1 MQTEH
6 WLGLIAGVIFGFLLQ
21 KGRVLRFDKQIG
33 AMLFKDMTILKFML
47 SAIIVGSVGITLL
60 AQNGVITLGHKPM
73 NVGAVLIGGAL
84 FGIGWGIMGF
94 CPGTSVGAVAEGR
107 LHAIFAVIGMITGAA
122 IYAELYPYF
131 KTTIL
136 AWKDFG
142 KIGLPDVLG
151 VSPWVI
157 VVALWV
163 VSLGL
168 FAWFEKKGI

>member
-1 MQTEH
+1 
-6 WLGLIAGVIFGFLLQ
+6 
-21 KGRVLRFDKQIG
+21 
-33 AMLFKDMTILKFML
+33 
-47 SAIIVGSVGITLL
+47 
-60 AQNGVITLGHKPM
+60 
-73 NVGAVLIGGAL
+73 
-84 FGIGWGIMGF
+84 MGF